1 MKIRNGHHQTENE
14 IRVPAQLKF
23 GMARKVNQRV
33 WVLKLLNASSP
44 AGVLYF
50 LVSLTV
56 AQRQYT
62 ADGVKLEM
70 FQEIL
75 TR

>member
-1 MKIRNGHHQTENE
+1 
-14 IRVPAQLKF
+14 
-23 GMARKVNQRV
+23 MARKVNQRV

>member
-1 MKIRNGHHQTENE
+1 
-14 IRVPAQLKF
+14 
-23 GMARKVNQRV
+23 MARKASQRV
-33 WVLKLLNASSP
+33 WIPKLLNASST

-56 AQRQYT
+56 AQRQHT
-62 ADGVKLEM
+62 ANGVKLEM